1 MINAIF
7 GFDATS
13 PSSEKWIFNTNHLF
27 LALVAVVCV
36 VCLCLIISPK
46 SDVGKK
52 ICKLCFA
59 LVLLLL
65 EVGRM
70 IYRFKYF
77 QHFGYTSR
85 TINWWLVINFHSC
98 SISTWITIGT
108 LIASCFVQ
116 KGSKALQFFYNIMF
130 GCGLL
135 GGILTFAYPLT
146 IDGHYPIYHFL
157 NLQTIITHALIV
169 VVPILLVK
177 MGELKVQLKNVW
189 QLFIY
194 YTATG
199 CIALAA
205 SICGNFN
212 FAFTIEMNWMTLNI
226 PFPYHIFVIEIVL
239 VAFEVVV
246 YGVFELC
253 RYIKNKKLGIHPQ
266 KQHIN
271 KADLFITI
279 FMYATSIVI
288 TSVIYSVIA
297 LNVWQGKATLWGLL
311 ELLPLC
317 YLVISM
323 LYCNYYSRYI
333 TKRFDT
339 ERTAKHTV
347 LILCFCVLNLP
358 AGIAYF
364 VRYATAFNQYIKQI

>member
-1 MINAIF
+1 MFHAIF
-7 GFDATS
+7 GFDATLEE
-13 PSSEKWIFNTNHLF
+13 PQTWLFNTNHLF
-27 LALVAVVCV
+27 LVLCVAAIAVL
-36 VCLCLIISPK
+36 LCIIISPK
-46 SDVGKK
+46 TESGRK
-52 ICKLCFA
+52 ITKIIIAF
-59 LVLLLL
+59 VLIVL
-65 EVGRM
+65 EMGRM
-70 IYRFKYF
+70 VYNFKYNM
-77 QHFGYTSR
+77 HRGYT
-85 TINWWLVINFHSC
+85 TDVTNWWAIIDFNSC
-98 SISTWITIGT
+98 KIMTWTTAFT
-108 LIASCFVQ
+108 LIASCLV
-116 KGSKALQFFYNIMF
+116 KKESKVLQFFYNIMF
-130 GCGLL
+130 GCGML
-135 GGILTFAYPLT
+135 GATATFLYPMAISGI
-146 IDGHYPIYHFL
+146 YPIYHIS
-157 NLQTIITHALIV
+157 NIQIVITHLLLII
-169 VVPILLVK
+169 VPILLVK
-177 MGELKVQLKNVW
+177 WREFKVELKNIW
-189 QLFIY
+189 QLIVY
-194 YTATG
+194 YLAAG
-199 CIALAA
+199 SIALAA
-205 SICGNFN
+205 SICGDLN
-212 FAFTIEMNWMTLNI
+212 FAFTISMNWISLAV
-226 PFPYHIFVIEIVL
+226 PFPYH
-239 VAFEVVV
+239 AFVVV
-246 YGVFELC
+246 LGFVAIAAVIYSLFELC